1 MTRLLLLAALAVAQ
15 SPSGAQGAPPPVG
28 TPAPSVTPGTPPPGA
43 PATPPADPSVPK
55 ATGALRALELPLMTD
70 RLRRHGIPETDIR
83 GLLDAAKNAGLP
95 ADAATDVVDEA
106 AESVKEHG
114 RVDNL
119 GVFVKAQL
127 DAGLRGKE
135 LAAAI
140 RAEHVANGKGGGK
153 PENAGPPADHG
164 KHGSGGHEHGPGGG
178 HAHGPGGAHGPNGGG
193 GPGGGEGHGRAP
205 GERPNAE
212 NRPFGDKAEGGGGR
226 PEGKGGKMEGKGG
239 TLEGKGGAGAEGKG
253 GGRRGDE
260 KESK

>member
-15 SPSGAQGAPPPVG
+15 SPSGAPGAPPPVG
-28 TPAPSVTPGTPPPGA
+28 TPAPSATPGTPPPGA

-70 RLRRHGIPETDIR
+70 RLRRQGIPETDIR
-83 GLLDAAKNAGLP
+83 GLLDATKNAGLP
-95 ADAATDVVDEA
+95 ADEATDVVDEA
-106 AESVKEHG
+106 AEAVKDNG
-114 RVDNL
+114 PVDNF
-119 GVFVKAQL
+119 GAFVKTQL

-178 HAHGPGGAHGPNGGG
+178 HGPNG
-193 GPGGGEGHGRAP
+193 GGGEGHGRAP

-212 NRPFGDKAEGGGGR
+212 NRPFGDKPEGGGGR

-239 TLEGKGGAGAEGKG
+239 GTGAEGKG